1 MREIGDKVRGTQKR
15 MLGMELSEA
24 VQKDVG
30 VAQRRV
36 LSEAHLSQE

>member
-15 MLGMELSEA
+15 MLGVELSEV
-24 VQKDVG
+24 VQKDG
-30 VAQRRV
+30 EIARRRV